1 MTVAPEAHPG
11 LSVNPL
17 RGVAVRLE
25 PAREGHREAGG
36 VRRAK
41 QLFGTRDRDYLDR
54 VRLTPAQQK
63 PAGSRDFY
71 DAPVEQP

>member
-1 MTVAPEAHPG
+1 
-11 LSVNPL
+11 
-17 RGVAVRLE
+17 
-25 PAREGHREAGG
+25 